1 MERWIG
7 YGRRALTALAFLRRE
22 ASHFGRMWREA
33 DRTVRLVY
41 GVIAAEVV
49 IGLGLFF
56 Y

>member
-1 MERWIG
+1 MN
-7 YGRRALTALAFLRRE
+7 ALGAFRRE
-22 ASHFGRMWREA
+22 AAHFWRMWREA

-41 GVIAAEVV
+41 GVIAAEVM